1 MYSMFDIIDNFLRE
15 HAPSWYRTPQVQ
27 TAVLGLVFFWVF
39 AAYTTIQFYAAS
51 TYGSDLAADS
61 VSAIYLTFTLT
72 CLISPGIVN
81 KWGCRRSMFYGVLG
95 YASLVLV
102 SLIYFLC
109 GGTIWTRRLVVM
121 GGAVLGCGA
130 SILWTA
136 QGRLILQY
144 ASRAELETNVK
155 PTDDGKKMSKSNS
168 ATQSGKLVG
177 MFWAIFQCSSLVGG
191 SISFLYYNNKP
202 QGSTTLYALFLGF
215 ILIGALF
222 TQTLLPPEILLMTP
236 TTDTMNNVEDVE
248 ETSTELTPLTVND
261 NAKYASEA
269 LPIQTRF
276 SDDLSNQSWTQ
287 ESLGTLKL
295 FFTQRMMF
303 LFLLFFYTVSDQK
316 SNAFLAG
323 GVVFVLA

>member
-1 MYSMFDIIDNFLRE
+1 MCSMFDILDNFLRE
-15 HAPSWYRTPQVQ
+15 HAPLWYRSPQLQ

-61 VSAIYLTFTLT
+61 VSVIYFTFTLT
-72 CLISPGIVN
+72 CLISPGIIN

-136 QGRLILQY
+136 QGLLILQY
-144 ASRAELETNVK
+144 ASRAEALEANVK
-155 PTDDGKKMSKSNS
+155 PTDDEGKMIKRIS
-168 ATQSGKLVG
+168 ATRSGKLVG

-222 TQTLLPPEILLMTP
+222 TQILLPPEILRMTS
-236 TTDTMNNVEDVE
+236 TTDTMNNVQDMG
-248 ETSTELTPLTVND
+248 ETSTELTPLTVDENE
-261 NAKYASEA
+261 KCASEA
-269 LPIQTRF
+269 SPIQCRF
-276 SDDLSNQSWTQ
+276 SDKLSNQSWTQ
-287 ESLGTLKL
+287 ESLRTWKF
-295 FFTQRMMF
+295 FFTRRMMC

-316 SNAFLAG
+316 SKAFLAG
-323 GVVFVLA
+323 GVVY